1 MWDTGLQFETVFCTI
16 FPSIF
21 SPVKHFVVSFFLL
34 ISQKKARNMNYVP
47 ILICISRK
55 RRVTC
60 IGEVA
65 SRRKPS
71 FLPHVSRLLPDRSRD
86 FSKFLFTLVHWPNV
100 WQPFDLGFPLVTF
113 WKWYPGS
120 LVSSIP
126 KELPRS
132 TLFYGNLSIHASL
145 NFFCSTC

>member
-1 MWDTGLQFETVFCTI
+1 MWDTGLQFETVVCTI

-34 ISQKKARNMNYVP
+34 ISQKKARNINYVP

-86 FSKFLFTLVHWPNV
+86 FSKFIFNLVHWPNV
-100 WQPFDLGFPLVTF
+100 WQPFELDFPQATF
-113 WKWYPGS
+113 WIRKTLQ
-120 LVSSIP
+120 LVSSLP
-126 KELPRS
+126 KELPWS
-132 TLFYGNLSIHASL
+132 KMFCGSLSIHPSL